1 MLGESIESIEM
12 ASKPMHVV
20 VWQCED
26 WKASALRRC
35 CWNLLRHSMDKEHD
49 GWVRGNHEFIF
60 SSSGFSTSSGAGSS
74 SSESD
79 KTTFLLFLLGAG
91 SLK

>member
-1 MLGESIESIEM
+1 
-12 ASKPMHVV
+12 
-20 VWQCED
+20 
-26 WKASALRRC
+26 
-35 CWNLLRHSMDKEHD
+35 MDKEHD